1 MSKDIGVTVSLI
13 TGRKYVKRA
22 MLATQGINTIR
33 NKDDVEKH
41 TKWRLTDKVLLPM
54 LLDLHS
60 PIEEMR
66 FWIEIYTTN
75 RVIDHLVRHEEI
87 GKYVASSRPDID
99 TATDNSDGMRYASFS
114 INGKRLVEIMQQRL
128 CTKAWYETRLITE
141 MIRTKVIEI
150 EPLFAYVLYPKCVW
164 YGFCPLLNRTCG
176 LPKEAIISNHNMF
189 IGDIERFINEQ
200 G

>member
-1 MSKDIGVTVSLI
+1 MNKQPIVTVSQI

-22 MLATQGINTIR
+22 MLSTQGINTIR
-33 NKDDVEKH
+33 DKDNASRH
-41 TKWRLTDKVLLPM
+41 TKWRLSDKVLLPM

-66 FWIEIYTTN
+66 FWIEVYATN

-99 TATDNSDGMRYASFS
+99 TTTDNSDGMRYASFS
-114 INGKRLVEIMQQRL
+114 INGKRLIEIMQQRL
-128 CTKAWYETRLITE
+128 CNKAWHDTQDITY
-141 MIRTKVIEI
+141 MIRDKVIEI

-164 YGFCPLLNRTCG
+164 YGFCPLLYRGCG
-176 LPKEAIISNHNMF
+176 LSDEAIKEGNRIFVN
-189 IGDIERFINEQ
+189 DIKEKSKSW
-200 G
+200 

>member
-1 MSKDIGVTVSLI
+1 MSNGQVVTVSLI

-33 NKDDVEKH
+33 DKDNANKH
-41 TKWRLTDKVLLPM
+41 TKWRLSDKVLLPM

-66 FWIEIYTTN
+66 FWIEIYASN

-99 TATDNSDGMRYASFS
+99 TTTDNSNGMRYASFS
-114 INGKRLVEIMQQRL
+114 INAKRLIEIMQQRL
-128 CTKAWYETRLITE
+128 CNKAWHDTQDITY
-141 MIRTKVIEI
+141 MIRDKVIEI
-150 EPLFAYVLYPKCVW
+150 EPLFAYVLRPKCIW
-164 YGFCPLLNRTCG
+164 YGFCPLLYRGCG
-176 LPKEAIISNHNMF
+176 LSEQTISLNHRMF
-189 IGDIERFINEQ
+189 IDDIKEKSKLW
-200 G
+200 